1 MAGFQCKKIDC
12 HLMEILCKK
21 KNMVS
26 VIYPYL
32 RELSIMLKIWLPN
45 RGTIATGEGFHYW

>member
-21 KNMVS
+21 KKMVS

-45 RGTIATGEGFHYW
+45 RGTIATGEGFHFW